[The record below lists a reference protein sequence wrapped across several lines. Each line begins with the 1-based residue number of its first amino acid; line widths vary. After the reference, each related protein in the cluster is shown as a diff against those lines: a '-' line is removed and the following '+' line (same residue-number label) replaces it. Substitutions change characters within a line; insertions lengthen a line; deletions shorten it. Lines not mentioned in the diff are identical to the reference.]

1 MLSTS
6 VASVA
11 AEKFPIWLQRQLDRR
26 EWRAAEL
33 ARRLDIS
40 PGVVS
45 HWLNGQRLPSPASC
59 DRIADVFGLPV
70 DDVLTLAGHRPATE
84 PIKPDDPRTEFIGL
98 VKRVRWTPER
108 VAMMRSILTGMVEY
122 DRKERGGA

>member
-1 MLSTS
+1 MSQQ
-6 VASVA
+6 
-11 AEKFPIWLQRQLDRR
+11 FGRWLANQMDRR
-26 EWRAAEL
+26 EWTQADL
-33 ARRLDIS
+33 ARRLS
-40 PGVVS
+40 ASTGAVS
-45 HWLNGQRLPSPASC
+45 MWLRGERVPSPASC

-84 PIKPDDPRTEFIGL
+84 PIRPDDPRTEFIGL

-108 VAMMRSILTGMVEY
+108 VAMMRSILTGMAEY